1 MYKCVYACVLTCG
14 QIHLHKRTPTP
25 THSHRVTL
33 GAGFMLSSVSASG
46 KHKPLQVRCSQVR
59 LTFSETISQGSL
71 RGKEPLFLR
80 EPPSSQAP
88 PPGDLCPTPQQGR
101 SPFTKSVWLK
111 PRHPCPV
118 QALSPAL
125 PEGGP
130 GPVGLASLIQK
141 RSPF

>member
-1 MYKCVYACVLTCG
+1 
-14 QIHLHKRTPTP
+14 
-25 THSHRVTL
+25 
-33 GAGFMLSSVSASG
+33 MLSSVSASG

-111 PRHPCPV
+111 PRHRV
-118 QALSPAL
+118 QFRLCHQRFQKEALGLWVWL
-125 PEGGP
+125 PSSRN
-130 GPVGLASLIQK
+130 AA
-141 RSPF
+141 PFESRTSWHSRPSR